1 MKVCILG
8 GGITSL
14 TLAKALAKLDINID
28 IYSNEI
34 NKAYDKSRTLGIS
47 KSNINFFNQNI
58 LNINKL
64 LWEISK
70 IKIYSESLKNQ
81 QILNFEDDT
90 KKLFSMIRNFELNDL
105 LFSELKKNKL
115 IKFKKNFKY
124 YSSNKNGYK
133 LIFNCDLNNS
143 LTKKFFFNN
152 ISKDYKSIAYTTI
165 IKHQKISNNN
175 IASQFFTKK
184 GPLAFLPLSSNMT
197 SIVYSVRGNKRI
209 NLKDEIKKY
218 NKKLK
223 NCKLSK
229 IHSFKLKASNLRS
242 YYHKNVLAFGDLLH
256 KIHPLA
262 GQGFNMTIR
271 DIKEI
276 FKIIKFRIDLGLDL
290 DSSICVDF
298 EKNTRHKN
306 YLFSNGVD
314 FIYEFFNTE
323 NKINNNI
330 LSKSAQLFG
339 KNKTLN
345 KFFIN
350 YANYGII

>member
-8 GGITSL
+8 GGLTSL
-14 TLAKALAKLDINID
+14 TLAKALAKLDITVD
-28 IYSNEI
+28 IYSNKI
-34 NKAYDKSRTLGIS
+34 NKVYDKSRTLGIS

-58 LNINKL
+58 FNINKL
-64 LWEISK
+64 LWEIGK
-70 IKIYSESLKNQ
+70 IEIYSENLENQ
-81 QILNFEDDT
+81 QILNFEDNT
-90 KKLFSMIRNFELNDL
+90 KKLFSMVSNFELNDL
-105 LFSELKKNKL
+105 LFSELKKNEL

-124 YSSNKNGYK
+124 HPLNKNGYK
-133 LIFNCDLNNS
+133 LIFNCELNNS
-143 LTKKFFFNN
+143 LTKNFFFNK

-197 SIVYSVRGNKRI
+197 SVVFSVKGNKRI
-209 NLKDEIKKY
+209 NLKEEIKRY
-218 NKKLK
+218 NKKYKNFELNKINILK
-223 NCKLSK
+223 LRS
-229 IHSFKLKASNLRS
+229 SNLRS
-242 YYHKNVLAFGDLLH
+242 YYHDNVLAFGDLLH
-256 KIHPLA
+256 TIHPLA

-276 FKIIKFRIDLGLDL
+276 IKIIKFRIDLGLDL
-290 DSSICVDF
+290 DSSICQDF
-298 EKNTRHKN
+298 ENNTRHKN

-314 FIYEFFNTE
+314 FIYEFFNIE
-323 NKINNNI
+323 NKMNNNI
-330 LSKSAQLFG
+330 LSKSVQFFG

-345 KFFIN
+345 KVFIN